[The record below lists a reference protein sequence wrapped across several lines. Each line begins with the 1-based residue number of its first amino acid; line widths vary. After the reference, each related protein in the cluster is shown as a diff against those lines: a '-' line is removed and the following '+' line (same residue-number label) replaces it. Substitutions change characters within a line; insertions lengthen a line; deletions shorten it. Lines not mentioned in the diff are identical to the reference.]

1 MTQTNKASTM
11 AWDIFHHK
19 LELTETKLDGRS
31 RIILTNA
38 VFCSNK
44 AERSS
49 SPAIPETLP
58 QPTRPSSVI
67 SDVWDKISAQT
78 NPYQLYAIES
88 IMLGKSKEN
97 ITLLQGPPGTGKTL
111 TIVNLVG
118 CLLNGSVPIPGARNP
133 RTVGTRIQVS
143 SLCAV

>member
-1 MTQTNKASTM
+1 MNPEFTSYCGIHLLDMMRQYEALKS
-11 AWDIFHHK
+11 
-19 LELTETKLDGRS
+19 LECVKPY
-31 RIILTNA
+31 IKNA